1 MYKVN
6 CISYEF
12 LFIYL
17 FLQTISNILNYIF
30 YQTQFDSNEALL
42 AAKKKQKKKPFLHSR
57 LHLVILHSAFCEKL
71 LLFIL
76 HNDFQNVWNFTG
88 IQFVDCTLSS
98 TFLWLPVYSVPPSL
112 WLSAGSALTR
122 PPLPVPGIF
131 WILGGFFSHHYEQI
145 L

>member
-1 MYKVN
+1 MSIYF
-6 CISYEF
+6 I
-12 LFIYL
+12 LFTNNKQYFKL
-17 FLQTISNILNYIF
+17 HILPNPIRNRF
-30 YQTQFDSNEALL
+30 KCSTFSS
-42 AAKKKQKKKPFLHSR
+42 KKQKQKKTFLHSR
-57 LHLVILHSAFCEKL
+57 LHLVTLHSAFCEKL

-98 TFLWLPVYSVPPSL
+98 TFIWLPVYSVPPSL